1 MATKTITSNNAP
13 KAIGPYSQ
21 AVKNGSWIFISGCLP
36 CDPVTGELTGGDIRT
51 QTQRVL
57 QNMQEILKA
66 AKTDFKHVIK
76 TTVFL
81 TNLSDFADMN
91 EVYSKFFQDPF
102 PARSTAQ
109 VVALPKGALVEIEAI
124 ARK

>member
-1 MATKTITSNNAP
+1 MATKTILAANAP
-13 KAIGPYSQ
+13 QAIGPYSQ

-36 CDPVTGELTGGDIRT
+36 SDPVTGELTGGDIRT

-91 EVYSKFFQDPF
+91 DVYSKFFQEPF
-102 PARSTAQ
+102 PARSTVQ
-109 VVALPKGALVEIEAI
+109 VVALPKGALVEIEAV